1 MMFLALGACL
11 ALAAFL
17 TVSLAV
23 SLLALLVW
31 RVVERNL
38 EGVAPAARAGSLFL
52 LRMWPAAAAAL
63 VVFGLFLPA
72 FYAFEPRQTA
82 ESVGPSLLALA
93 ALAVLLIAGA
103 SARVWRASHST
114 RRLVGDWLKTAQP
127 VHVPG
132 ASVRVFSID
141 ADFPVVT
148 VEGILRPRL
157 FISRRVL
164 AECTPEELSAMIHHE
179 CGHIAS
185 ADNLKR
191 LAFRLAADPL
201 SFTRAGRELEE
212 RWHDA
217 AEEVADDFTAR
228 TSPRAALALAHALV
242 RVARM
247 APGGRVACSLPLL
260 HSGDSIERRVRR
272 LIGSEPSARRR
283 PGWVVAVRTLMG
295 LPPVLVLAVLLDPAL
310 LRGVYHV
317 IEAVVET
324 LP

>member
-1 MMFLALGACL
+1 MIFLALGACL

-17 TVSLAV
+17 TVSLGV
-23 SLLALLVW
+23 SLLVLLVW
-31 RVVERNL
+31 GVAERNL
-38 EGVAPAARAGSLFL
+38 EGAAPAARAGSLFL
-52 LRMWPAAAAAL
+52 LRMWPAAAATV
-63 VVFGLFLPA
+63 VVFGIFLPA
-72 FYAFEPRQTA
+72 FYAFEPRETA

-103 SARVWRASHST
+103 LARAWRASHST
-114 RRLVGDWLKTAQP
+114 RQLVGDWLKTAQP

-132 ASVRVFSID
+132 TSVRVVSID
-141 ADFPVVT
+141 ADFPVVS

-164 AECTPEELSAMIHHE
+164 AECTPEELSAMVRHE

-201 SFTRAGRELEE
+201 SFTRPGRELEE
-212 RWHDA
+212 RWYDA
-217 AEEVADDFTAR
+217 SEEVADDFTAR

-247 APGGRVACSLPLL
+247 APGGRMMLPLPSL
-260 HSGDSIERRVRR
+260 DGGDSIERRVRR
-272 LIGSEPSARRR
+272 LLGHEPSARGRG
-283 PGWVVAVRTLMG
+283 GWVVAVRTLVA
-295 LPPVLVLAVLLDPAL
+295 LPLVLALAVLLDPHL
-310 LRGVYHV
+310 LRGVHQL
-317 IEAVVET
+317 IEAVVEI